1 MKRFLKAIK
10 SHVFDHPLDEIIDTL
25 EQEGP
30 KEALK
35 KGVPF
40 LVAGAVAVCLLVLVL
55 ALLYAVRRTIWKI
68 AVLVVICGMLW
79 ASYRENRKSTGPAA
93 TKQPS
98 TEQYITVGNITKSAV
113 KKVAPILA
121 LAPVHAES
129 DIKAAKDERII
140 QHGRYWLF
148 KYRFLKKS
156 ISTDIDTDSAQ
167 RVLQRELQ
175 TILDNENPA
184 GFDKIRFIYGGV
196 SECILQ
202 LARVTQDDLYLY
214 LYCCYA
220 SEDYFAQRE
229 REVEQHDTADTD
241 DIEF

>member
-10 SHVFDHPLDEIIDTL
+10 SHVFDHPLEEIVDTL
-25 EQEGP
+25 EQDGP

-68 AVLVVICGMLW
+68 AVLVVICGVLW
-79 ASYRENRKSTGPAA
+79 ASYRENRKSTGPAV
-93 TKQPS
+93 TKKP
-98 TEQYITVGNITKSAV
+98 TMAQYITVGNIV
-113 KKVAPILA
+113 KKAAKRVAPILE
-121 LAPVHAES
+121 LCPIYEET
-129 DIKAAKDERII
+129 DIKVGKDERIVP
-140 QHGRYWLF
+140 HGKCWF
-148 KYRFLKKS
+148 MKYRFLKKS
-156 ISTDIDTDSAQ
+156 MIALVDVGIAQ
-167 RVLQRELQ
+167 RALQSELRTVLE
-175 TILDNENPA
+175 NENPA
-184 GFDKIRFIYGGV
+184 GFDTVRFIYGGV
-196 SECILQ
+196 DECILQ
-202 LARVTQDDLYLY
+202 VDHISQGDLYLY